1 MPDARRE
8 RSTGTADLEE
18 AELLEVLGEQYS
30 ATILAATDRPRS
42 ARELSDML
50 DVPIATCY
58 RRIEDLVDVGLL
70 VEDGQRLS
78 DQGRRTSVYRRSVD
92 EVTVLFEEGE
102 PTVSVDPA
110 STGRV
115 RRERDAVGR

>member
-1 MPDARRE
+1 MLDETGERDPDT
-8 RSTGTADLEE
+8 SDVEE

-30 ATILAATDRPRS
+30 AAILAATDSPLS

-78 DQGRRTSVYRRSVD
+78 DHGRRTSVYRRSVD
-92 EVTVLFEEGE
+92 EVTVLFEKGE
-102 PTVSVDPA
+102 PTVSVAPA
-110 STGRV
+110 SDGRV
-115 RRERDAVGR
+115 RRKRDAVGR